1 MLRFHNARDAVAA
14 VRELM
19 TAITANG
26 LPPAHS
32 GVAAGRFV
40 VRDGD
45 VYGHTVNLAARIAAH
60 GVAGEM
66 LIPAATAESLI
77 GAGLVWED
85 VGEVLLKGIAEPVDL
100 VRIRP

>member
-19 TAITANG
+19 TAITAHG

-60 GVAGEM
+60 GVSGEM
-66 LIPAATAESLI
+66 LIPASTAESLI